1 MIWEGL
7 PRGSSPAQG
16 PGNPF
21 GQIPDATSGPYR
33 CCGDAGAAFHFI
45 QLVLASLLFFY
56 GLSLSLTGARA
67 PGRYGEMVVTEGVL
81 AGQIIHLDIAVD
93 GSANFTSND
102 IVELD
107 VEAITY
113 VS

>member
-1 MIWEGL
+1 
-7 PRGSSPAQG
+7 
-16 PGNPF
+16 
-21 GQIPDATSGPYR
+21 
-33 CCGDAGAAFHFI
+33 
-45 QLVLASLLFFY
+45 
-56 GLSLSLTGARA
+56 
-67 PGRYGEMVVTEGVL
+67 MVVTEGVL